1 MHLVP
6 NLTSTTDPSVPAP
19 AGRLVEQGGPGTIGP
34 VKDGS
39 QSPAGRF
46 SDHLEDRI
54 NRVTSARE
62 EAVEAETPAT
72 APISESTSDEEPR
85 SAGFA
90 DRAQETQD
98 QVDGSGE
105 TPESSDETA
114 DDSGPPM
121 GAEVVLTPRAEVAV
135 NAGGG
140 VMTTDSPGQEVHVE
154 PRTTSTPGEG
164 TPREGTLR
172 PNVTS
177 ERSTT
182 MPNEAV
188 PVRKADGNGA
198 ASTTRSG
205 PDAESTRN
213 DGGAPMRSTSSN
225 PVPGAGIE
233 AVATTG
239 TASQSVDS
247 DAVTKAQGTD
257 TRASIEAGSVIRS
270 TASRSGRFEI
280 QDMTPV
286 SEAPRDGVSKDRSEA
301 SAARG
306 VERTSSLASLL
317 DRFTTTTDMRT
328 TSQADPAVARA
339 EQVQQ
344 AIALEQAARS
354 LAGGRP
360 VGPQTV
366 TTLQADARQG
376 VLADVT
382 TRDGAT
388 LDPGARNGKIATRAL
403 GVLASQR
410 GGTITMRLDPPSL
423 GELAVRMTVVDGSVR
438 ADLKAG
444 TDAAR
449 VLLEQSIEMLRTSLE
464 SRGLKVDRLHVGGP
478 GTSGEPG
485 GVRSESQ
492 QQSQSGGSGSS
503 NDDGADDGKRDAA
516 GRESRG
522 RDGERRG
529 GSGRETGTPRRSFR
543 EAFEQD

>member
-19 AGRLVEQGGPGTIGP
+19 AGRLVDQGGGGTIGP
-34 VKDGS
+34 AKNGS
-39 QSPAGRF
+39 ESRTGRF

-62 EAVEAETPAT
+62 VDVEAETPAT
-72 APISESTSDEEPR
+72 TAIPESTSDEEAR

-90 DRAQETQD
+90 DRAQETHD

-114 DDSGPPM
+114 EDLDPLM
-121 GAEVVLTPRAEVAV
+121 GADLVLTPRAEVAV

-140 VMTTDSPGQEVHVE
+140 VMTAETSGQGVHGDPV
-154 PRTTSTPGEG
+154 TTP
-164 TPREGTLR
+164 TPREGTVR

-177 ERSTT
+177 ERSAV
-182 MPNEAV
+182 MPNEA
-188 PVRKADGNGA
+188 DGNVA
-198 ASTTRSG
+198 SSTTRSG
-205 PDAESTRN
+205 ADTEPTRN
-213 DGGAPMRSTSSN
+213 DGAAPMRSTSSN
-225 PVPGAGIE
+225 TVPGAGIE

-239 TASQSVDS
+239 TPSQSVDS
-247 DAVTKAQGTD
+247 DAATTVQVTD
-257 TRASIEAGSVIRS
+257 PRASVEAGSVIRS

-286 SEAPRDGVSKDRSEA
+286 SEAPRDGVSKERSEA

-306 VERTSSLASLL
+306 AERTSSLASLL
-317 DRFTTTTDMRT
+317 DRFTTTTDTRT

-354 LAGGRP
+354 LPGGRP
-360 VGPQTV
+360 VAPQNV

-478 GTSGEPG
+478 GSSGEPG

-503 NDDGADDGKRDAA
+503 KDDGADDGKRDAA